1 MCNDNWVVLPPPPT
15 YLLARLVHSQQ
26 PPYRASA
33 PNPGAEFFQHR
44 RSCGGFQ
51 HRRRG
56 FATQGQLRWFSTQ
69 EREQFAV
76 ACNTAPTAN
85 RASVIGGLEGRRLC
99 GPASS
104 EGFKTSLLIAL
115 SHRAHMYGLLDG
127 RFLGG
132 MLLGGP
138 FKVYAGL

>member
-1 MCNDNWVVLPPPPT
+1 MRSLVRRCECGVVERSDSHRAVGVSIAPWVSNT
-15 YLLARLVHSQQ
+15 
-26 PPYRASA
+26 
-33 PNPGAEFFQHR
+33 GAEF
-44 RSCGGFQ
+44 SNTG
-51 HRRRG
+51 
-56 FATQGQLRWFSTQ
+56 A
-69 EREQFAV
+69 AV
-76 ACNTAPTAN
+76 VFNTAPTAN